1 MYKFKLR
8 RTLSSIPIKVDKYR
22 DVSTADLKI
31 FMPEVLEEIE
41 K

>member
-8 RTLSSIPIKVDKYR
+8 RTLLSIPIRVDKYR

-31 FMPEVLEEIE
+31 SMPKVLEEIE